1 MSLKDN
7 WKHTGVGLGHA
18 FRDLG
23 KSVVKSVATGVK
35 KVDNWANKEE
45 EKPEQEEKE
54 DSQIQYRVEEAPAE
68 EWEVKEQPTA
78 EWQAEESE
86 PVKTV
91 VKEQPREKGPVE
103 WKAE

>member
-7 WKHTGVGLGHA
+7 WKQTGVGLGHA

-45 EKPEQEEKE
+45 EKPEKEEKE

-68 EWEVKEQPTA
+68 KWEAKEQTQAQWHAEEAEAVKVEVKVQPSK
-78 EWQAEESE
+78 Q
-86 PVKTV
+86 
-91 VKEQPREKGPVE
+91 GPVE

>member
-1 MSLKDN
+1 MSLKDS
-7 WKHTGVGLGHA
+7 WKQTGVGLGHA

-45 EKPEQEEKE
+45 KP
-54 DSQIQYRVEEAPAE
+54 VEYEPE
-68 EWEVKEQPTA
+68 KEQPAA
-78 EWQAEESE
+78 EWQAEVAE

-91 VKEQPREKGPVE
+91 VEVQPRENASVE